1 MSKNSKLEEL
11 LDNHPD
17 VEFLLV
23 DGFDDAIVGVDHNIE
38 RVVYDYERMVSILMM
53 CDDMEMDEAID
64 YLSYNVVNSYV
75 GEKTP
80 IYINLL

>member
-23 DGFDDAIVGVDHNIE
+23 DGFDDAIVGVDNNIE
-38 RVVYDYERMVSILMM
+38 RLVYDYEYMVSMLMM
-53 CDDMEMDEAID
+53 HDGMERGDAIEH
-64 YLSYNVVNSYV
+64 LEYNVVNSYV